1 MRNNTNKEQDVWT
14 TSAVRAIIVINRKKM
29 DAAYE
34 QNFEKL
40 EKSDQNVISAQR
52 RDCVL
57 RTHDFI
63 GKYGDKDDSEIIDT
77 NDVISLLR
85 VYAEFW
91 RLWESKAISIRN

>member
-1 MRNNTNKEQDVWT
+1 MFETADDVWT
-14 TSAVRAIIVINRKKM
+14 TSAVRAIISMNRKKM
-29 DAAYE
+29 DAE
-34 QNFEKL
+34 WHQNFEKFGKL
-40 EKSDQNVISAQR
+40 DQNVISVHR
-52 RDCVL
+52 RDGAL